1 MESPTVSSSADL
13 VVRQRLADEVA
24 LPCVQPPGRATAA
37 GLRFRCLRPQFEVE
51 MCASPITARMIAAE
65 SALRPMSLTN
75 DLSILILSTGNARS
89 ERSDE

>member
-1 MESPTVSSSADL
+1 
-13 VVRQRLADEVA
+13 
-24 LPCVQPPGRATAA
+24 
-37 GLRFRCLRPQFEVE
+37 